1 MGRYYPLMR
10 WTQTILVLGFMAGT
24 ISAQETAAP
33 GGTGAAFNAEGM
45 TSEAVADQSA
55 LDVAV
60 EKSNGGT
67 TTTDLPVEK
76 DPAVSIRKVYDFLN
90 DPDKTPVGD
99 SKALAY
105 EFKYFDHGAI
115 TESQKLSRKGQYYV
129 VSWANKGP
137 AADYVLRID
146 YRQALTRDKI
156 YTMEIPFAQAR
167 GSYKGT
173 FSVTGKSYLEY
184 GAVHSWR
191 ISVVR
196 DGRIVA
202 QERSFVW

>member
-10 WTQTILVLGFMAGT
+10 WTQTILVLGFIAGT
-24 ISAQETAAP
+24 ISAQEASMP
-33 GGTGAAFNAEGM
+33 GETGAAFNAEGA
-45 TSEAVADQSA
+45 TSEAVADQTASE
-55 LDVAV
+55 VAV
-60 EKSNGGT
+60 GKSDGAM
-67 TTTDLPVEK
+67 TTDLPVEK
-76 DPAVSIRKVYDFLN
+76 DPAVSIRKIYDFLN
-90 DPDKTPVGD
+90 DQDKTPVGD

-156 YTMEIPFAQAR
+156 YTMEIPFAQAK